1 MVRLAY
7 FEVNNYSH
15 IYIPPPFILLQ
26 TSVQPTATF
35 SCTIEFFFNC
45 PVNGFSQSFRRFC
58 RASSLT
64 GNHPLIRLSVCI
76 YEVIYF
82 NIHMCAC
89 M

>member
-35 SCTIEFFFNC
+35 SCTIEFFFNF
-45 PVNGFSQSFRRFC
+45 PADGFSRSFRRFVEPP
-58 RASSLT
+58 A
-64 GNHPLIRLSVCI
+64 
-76 YEVIYF
+76 
-82 NIHMCAC
+82 
-89 M
+89 